1 MDLLKSINEMAAM
14 HQPNVKE
21 EMQRIA
27 EYWREHGQD
36 MDEAQVREAIAMDLE
51 QLEYS
56 PQQVEEMVPQIMQR
70 LGV

>member
-14 HQPNVKE
+14 HQPNVRE

-27 EYWREHGQD
+27 EYWREHGND
-36 MDEAQVREAIAMDLE
+36 MDEMQIREAIAMDLE

-56 PQQVEEMVPQIMQR
+56 PQQVEEMVPQIMQM